1 MSLLHQSLILLIAAV
16 LAVPLFRKLKL
27 GAVLGYL
34 AAGVAVGPF
43 ALRLITDVQSILH
56 FSEFGVVL
64 MLFLIGLELNPS
76 RLWVLR
82 RAVFGLG
89 GAQVLAVTAAF
100 AGVGLALGVPA
111 LPALIASFGL
121 ALSSTAFVL
130 PVLAERGQL
139 QSPQGDATFA
149 ILLFQDLAVIPL
161 LVILPL
167 LAGGAA
173 AGHGAA
179 AVPTSGWLLAAKI
192 ISALLGLVLA
202 GRYLLRPVFRA
213 IAASG
218 NQEIMTALALLV
230 VVATSALMEKVG
242 LSMSLGAF
250 LSGVLLAESEYRHEL
265 HADIEPFK
273 GLLLGLFF
281 MAVGMSANLGIVREQ
296 PLALFGFVIGFMVLK
311 ALVVYFVAR
320 TFVGDK
326 STAASIAGA
335 ISQGGEFAF
344 VLFGIATGSHV
355 MSQRTADFLI
365 VAVTLS
371 MALTPVALMLS
382 DRFVAR
388 FAKKAESRD
397 FDTVAEKDH
406 ENPVVIAGFG
416 RVGQIVGRM
425 LSLHRIGFTAL
436 DAASTH
442 VDFVR
447 KFGNKIYY
455 GDATRLELLR
465 SAHAERAKVFV
476 VAIDDM
482 VTSIKVVELVQQ
494 HFPHLQIVARARN
507 RPHAYQLL
515 AMGVSLV
522 IRETFEGSLTMAQ
535 HTLVALGMAE
545 DKAQAA
551 TRKFAEYDEAR
562 VRAMYVHR
570 NDQQKLIDSV
580 KLYASELESLFATD
594 EQSSDVNV
602 APPAS
607 SKSPSRK
614 SEGASGS

>member
-1 MSLLHQSLILLIAAV
+1 MSLLHQSLILLVAAV

-82 RAVFGLG
+82 RDVFGLG
-89 GAQVLAVTAAF
+89 GAQVLAVTGVFAAS
-100 AGVGLALGVPA
+100 GVALGVHA
-111 LPALIASFGL
+111 LPALIAGFGM

-139 QSPQGDATFA
+139 QSPQGNATFA

-161 LVILPL
+161 LDILPL

-173 AGHGAA
+173 AGHGPAA
-179 AVPTSGWLLAAKI
+179 APTSGFMLAAKI
-192 ISALLGLVLA
+192 IVALVGLVLA
-202 GRYLLRPVFRA
+202 GRYLLRPAFRA

-218 NQEIMTALALLV
+218 NQEIMTAMALLV

-242 LSMSLGAF
+242 LSASLGAF

-281 MAVGMSANLGIVREQ
+281 MAVGMSANLGIVRER
-296 PLALFGFVIGFMVLK
+296 PLALLGFVVGFMALK

-320 TFVGDK
+320 RFGQDR
-326 STAASIAGA
+326 ASATGIAGA
-335 ISQGGEFAF
+335 LSQGGEFAF
-344 VLFGIATGSHV
+344 VLFGIATAAHV
-355 MSQRTADFLI
+355 MSQRDADFLI
-365 VAVTLS
+365 VAVTMS
-371 MALTPVALMLS
+371 MALTPLALMLG
-382 DRFVAR
+382 DRFIAR
-388 FAKKAESRD
+388 LSKQVESRE

-455 GDATRLELLR
+455 GDATRLDLLR

-482 VTSIKVVELVQQ
+482 VTSLKVVELVQH
-494 HFPHLQIVARARN
+494 HFPHLTIVARARN

-535 HTLVALGMAE
+535 HTLVALGMTE

-551 TRKFAEYDEAR
+551 TRKFADYDEAR
-562 VRAMYVHR
+562 VRAMYMFR

-580 KLYASELESLFATD
+580 KQYASELEGLFATD
-594 EQSSDVNV
+594 EQSSD
-602 APPAS
+602 APAPA
-607 SKSPSRK
+607 PSRESPTRA
-614 SEGASGS
+614 SESAPRP

>member
-16 LAVPLFRKLKL
+16 LAVPLFKRLKL

-34 AAGVAVGPF
+34 AAGVAVGPW

-82 RAVFGLG
+82 RSVFGLG
-89 GAQVLAVTAAF
+89 GAQVAAVTVVF
-100 AGVGLALGVPA
+100 SALGIA
-111 LPALIASFGL
+111 LRMDPLAALIAGFGL

-139 QSPQGDATFA
+139 QSPQGNATFA

-173 AGHGAA
+173 AGHGSGGGDSGLVM
-179 AVPTSGWLLAAKI
+179 AVKI
-192 ISALLGLVLA
+192 VGALVGLVLA
-202 GRYLLRPVFRA
+202 GRYLLRPAFKA

-218 NQEIMTALALLV
+218 NQEIMTATALLV
-230 VVATSALMEKVG
+230 VVATSAVMEKVG

-250 LSGVLLAESEYRHEL
+250 LSGVMLAESEYRHEL

-281 MAVGMSANLGIVREQ
+281 MAVGMSANLGIVREH
-296 PLALFGFVIGFMVLK
+296 PLSLLGFVVAFMALK
-311 ALVVYFVAR
+311 ALVVFWVCRAFR
-320 TFVGDK
+320 HDK
-326 STAASIAGA
+326 SEAAAIAGA
-335 ISQGGEFAF
+335 LSQGGEFAF
-344 VLFGIATGSHV
+344 VLFGIATAAHV
-355 MSQRTADFLI
+355 LSQSTADFLI

-371 MALTPVALMLS
+371 MALTPVALVLS
-382 DRFVAR
+382 DRFIAR
-388 FAKKAESRD
+388 FARRTEKRE
-397 FDTVAEKDH
+397 FDTVSEQDH

-482 VTSIKVVELVQQ
+482 VTSLKVVELVQH
-494 HFPHLQIVARARN
+494 HFPHVTIIARARN

-515 AMGVSLV
+515 AMGVTLLT
-522 IRETFEGSLTMAQ
+522 RETFEGSLVMAQ
-535 HTLVALGMAE
+535 QTLVALGMPE
-545 DKAQAA
+545 EKAQAA
-551 TRKFAEYDEAR
+551 ARKFATYDESR

-570 NDQQKLIDSV
+570 NDQAKLIESV
-580 KLYASELESLFATD
+580 KQYASELESLFASD
-594 EQSSDVNV
+594 EQDSGVDPSA
-602 APPAS
+602 APPS
-607 SKSPSRK
+607 SQSPSSSPSR
-614 SEGASGS
+614 

>member
-16 LAVPLFRKLKL
+16 LAVPLFKRLKL

-34 AAGVAVGPF
+34 AAGVAVGPWV
-43 ALRLITDVQSILH
+43 LRLITDVQSILH

-82 RAVFGLG
+82 RSVFGLG
-89 GAQVLAVTAAF
+89 GAQVVAVTLAF
-100 AGVGLALGVPA
+100 FAVGVALRIDPLA
-111 LPALIASFGL
+111 ALIAGFGL

-139 QSPQGDATFA
+139 QSPQGNATFA

-173 AGHGAA
+173 GGHGHGGAGD
-179 AVPTSGWLLAAKI
+179 SGIVMAAKI
-192 ISALLGLVLA
+192 IGALFGLVLA
-202 GRYLLRPVFRA
+202 GRYLLRPAFKA

-218 NQEIMTALALLV
+218 NQEIMTATALLV
-230 VVATSALMEKVG
+230 VVATSAVMERVG

-250 LSGVLLAESEYRHEL
+250 LSGVMLAESEYRHEL

-281 MAVGMSANLGIVREQ
+281 MAVGMSANLGIVREH
-296 PLALFGFVIGFMVLK
+296 PLALTGFVVGFMAIKSIVVFLVCRAFRHDK
-311 ALVVYFVAR
+311 AE
-320 TFVGDK
+320 
-326 STAASIAGA
+326 AAAIAGA
-335 ISQGGEFAF
+335 LSQGGEFAF
-344 VLFGIATGSHV
+344 VLFGIATGARV
-355 MSQRTADFLI
+355 LSQGTSDFLI

-371 MALTPVALMLS
+371 MALTPVALALS
-382 DRFVAR
+382 DRFIAR
-388 FAKKAESRD
+388 FAAKNEKRD
-397 FDTVAEKDH
+397 FDTIAEKDH
-406 ENPVVIAGFG
+406 ENPVIIAGFG
-416 RVGQIVGRM
+416 RVGQIVGRL

-455 GDATRLELLR
+455 GDATRLDLLR
-465 SAHAERAKVFV
+465 SAHAERAKVMV

-482 VTSIKVVELVQQ
+482 VNSLKVVELVQH
-494 HFPHLQIVARARN
+494 HFPHLTIIARARN

-515 AMGVSLV
+515 AMGVTLLT
-522 IRETFEGSLTMAQ
+522 RETFEGSLAMAQ
-535 HTLVALGMAE
+535 QTLVALGMPE
-545 DKAQAA
+545 EKAQAA
-551 TRKFAEYDEAR
+551 TRKFAVYDEAR
-562 VRAMYVHR
+562 VRAMYVLR
-570 NDQQKLIDSV
+570 DDQAKLIESV
-580 KLYASELESLFATD
+580 KQYASELESLFAAD
-594 EQSSDVNV
+594 EQVNE
-602 APPAS
+602 APP
-607 SKSPSRK
+607 PPER
-614 SEGASGS
+614 

>member
-1 MSLLHQSLILLIAAV
+1 MPLLHQSLILLIAAV
-16 LAVPLFRKLKL
+16 LAVPLFKRLKL

-34 AAGVAVGPF
+34 AAGVAVGPW

-82 RAVFGLG
+82 RSVFGLG
-89 GAQVLAVTAAF
+89 GAQVGAVTAAF
-100 AGVGLALGVPA
+100 FAIGVALRVEPLA
-111 LPALIASFGL
+111 ALIAGFGL

-139 QSPQGDATFA
+139 QSPQGNATFA

-173 AGHGAA
+173 GGGHGAA
-179 AVPTSGWLLAAKI
+179 AGDSGLVMAVKI
-192 ISALLGLVLA
+192 VGALVGLVLA
-202 GRYLLRPVFRA
+202 GRYLLRPAFKA
-213 IAASG
+213 IGASG
-218 NQEIMTALALLV
+218 NQEIMTATALLV
-230 VVATSALMEKVG
+230 VVATSAVMEKVG

-250 LSGVLLAESEYRHEL
+250 LSGVMLAESEYRHEL

-296 PLALFGFVIGFMVLK
+296 PLALSGFVIGFMLLK
-311 ALVVYFVAR
+311 AVVVFWVCR
-320 TFVGDK
+320 GFRHNRNE
-326 STAASIAGA
+326 AAAIAGA
-335 ISQGGEFAF
+335 LSQGGEFAF
-344 VLFGIATGSHV
+344 VLFGIATGAHV
-355 MSQRTADFLI
+355 LSQSTADFLV

-371 MALTPVALMLS
+371 MALTPVALALS
-382 DRFVAR
+382 DRFIAR
-388 FAKKAESRD
+388 LAAAGEKRE
-397 FDTVAEKDH
+397 FDTIAENDH
-406 ENPVVIAGFG
+406 DNPVIIAGFG
-416 RVGQIVGRM
+416 RVGQIVGR
-425 LSLHRIGFTAL
+425 LLALHRIGFTAL

-455 GDATRLELLR
+455 GDATRLDLLR

-476 VAIDDM
+476 VAIDEM
-482 VTSIKVVELVQQ
+482 VTSLKVVELVQH
-494 HFPHLQIVARARN
+494 HFPHLTIIARARN

-515 AMGVSLV
+515 AMGVTLLT
-522 IRETFEGSLTMAQ
+522 RETFESSLTMAQ
-535 HTLVALGMAE
+535 QTLVALGMSE
-545 DKAQAA
+545 EKAQAA
-551 TRKFAEYDEAR
+551 TRKFATYDEAR
-562 VRAMYVHR
+562 VRAMYVLR
-570 NDQQKLIDSV
+570 DDQQKLIESV
-580 KLYASELESLFATD
+580 KQYASELESLFATD
-594 EQSSDVNV
+594 EQDSGVDPS
-602 APPAS
+602 AAPAS
-607 SKSPSRK
+607 SQSPTA
-614 SEGASGS
+614 GAGR

>member
-16 LAVPLFRKLKL
+16 LAVPLFKRLKL

-34 AAGVAVGPF
+34 AAGVAVGPW

-82 RAVFGLG
+82 RSVFGLG
-89 GAQVLAVTAAF
+89 GAQVGAVTAAF
-100 AGVGLALGVPA
+100 FAIGLALGVEPMA
-111 LPALIASFGL
+111 ALIAGFGL

-139 QSPQGDATFA
+139 QSPQGNATFA

-173 AGHGAA
+173 GAGHLHGGGDSGLVMASKIVGAL
-179 AVPTSGWLLAAKI
+179 V
-192 ISALLGLVLA
+192 GLVLA
-202 GRYLLRPVFRA
+202 GRYLLRPAFKA

-218 NQEIMTALALLV
+218 NQEIMTATALLV
-230 VVATSALMEKVG
+230 VVATSAVMEKVG

-250 LSGVLLAESEYRHEL
+250 LSGVMLAESEYRHEL

-281 MAVGMSANLGIVREQ
+281 MAVGMSANLGIVAER
-296 PLALFGFVIGFMVLK
+296 PIALLGLVVGFMLLK
-311 ALVVYFVAR
+311 AVVVFWVCRAFR
-320 TFVGDK
+320 HDPTE
-326 STAASIAGA
+326 SASIAGA
-335 ISQGGEFAF
+335 LSQGGEFAF
-344 VLFGIATGSHV
+344 VLFGIATAARVLSKGTS
-355 MSQRTADFLI
+355 DFLV

-371 MALTPVALMLS
+371 MALTPVALLLS
-382 DRFVAR
+382 DRFIAR
-388 FAKKAESRD
+388 SAARGEKRE
-397 FDTVAEKDH
+397 FDTIADHDH
-406 ENPVVIAGFG
+406 ENPVIIAGFG

-425 LSLHRIGFTAL
+425 LALHRIGFTAL

-455 GDATRLELLR
+455 GDATRLDLLR

-482 VTSIKVVELVQQ
+482 VQSIKVVELVQH
-494 HFPHLQIVARARN
+494 HFPHLTIIARARN
-507 RPHAYQLL
+507 RSHAYQLL
-515 AMGVSLV
+515 AMGVTLLT
-522 IRETFEGSLTMAQ
+522 RETFESSLTMAQ
-535 HTLVALGMAE
+535 QTLVALGMAE
-545 DKAQAA
+545 EKAQAA
-551 TRKFAEYDEAR
+551 VRKFAKYDEAR
-562 VRAMYVHR
+562 VRAMYVLR
-570 NDQQKLIDSV
+570 DDQQKLIESV
-580 KLYASELESLFATD
+580 KQYASELESLFATD
-594 EQSSDVNV
+594 EQDSGVDPS
-602 APPAS
+602 AAPAS
-607 SKSPSRK
+607 SQSPSSPAR
-614 SEGASGS
+614 